1 MKRLFPVALL
11 VLNTLSA
18 SAADQ
23 TGWPAITP
31 GGTGENFES
40 RLRIRHENN
49 PDDLAAAFQLGTF
62 LANRTRWVEAET
74 VFSSANCLA
83 RACPPELEFNHAI
96 ALEHLGRHRDA
107 IDHYRAAATRPGTE
121 AASLARQRL
130 THLENVRNEQTAR

>member
-1 MKRLFPVALL
+1 MRRFFPVALL

-18 SAADQ
+18 NAADQ
-23 TGWPAITP
+23 AGWPAVIP

-49 PDDLAAAFQLGTF
+49 PDDIAAAFQLGTF
-62 LANRTRWVEAET
+62 LANRARWVEAET
-74 VFSSANCLA
+74 IFSSANCLA

-107 IDHYRAAATRPGTE
+107 IAHYRAAARQAGTA
-121 AASLARQRL
+121 AASQARQRL
-130 THLENVRNEQTAR
+130 THLEEDRNEQTAR